1 MRHSCMVLESAL
13 DRNQWRPSLD
23 TATGVWGPDGV
34 ARTIIQGP
42 QMVEMSSGAVR
53 GGPQRVG
60 TAACKEQSSGG
71 LSAVQLLIKRW
82 GKWSFGCETASKV
95 PLDAGKENRLRSEQ
109 LERPITLILAFR
121 DSTLR
126 NSSRSPG
133 NSMSSRNRLRQGKL
147 CCVPNR
153 GPDHEDDVL
162 SQR

>member
-1 MRHSCMVLESAL
+1 MEQTGSPEKDYEYYTNARRSMRRIRDAQHSCRLLESAL

-71 LSAVQLLIKRW
+71 LSAVQLLAQKMEK
-82 GKWSFGCETASKV
+82 GGA
-95 PLDAGKENRLRSEQ
+95 LD
-109 LERPITLILAFR
+109 
-121 DSTLR
+121 
-126 NSSRSPG
+126 
-133 NSMSSRNRLRQGKL
+133 
-147 CCVPNR
+147 V
-153 GPDHEDDVL
+153 
-162 SQR
+162 